1 MIILVAIA
9 ILTFSSL
16 VYFAEK
22 EDKHD
27 ASTKDTSWT
36 FVESF
41 WYLIFLG
48 FRYSTMRAFAL
59 RLIRT

>member
-1 MIILVAIA
+1 VNIFQVAIA

-22 EDKHD
+22 EDKTED
-27 ASTKDTSWT
+27 ENGNFKDTSWT

-41 WYLIFLG
+41 WYFFSIKYQF
-48 FRYSTMRAFAL
+48 FFA
-59 RLIRT
+59 R

>member
-1 MIILVAIA
+1 VAIA

-22 EDKHD
+22 EDRHD
-27 ASTKDTSWT
+27 ITTKDTSWT

-41 WYLIFLG
+41 WYIEVIFNY
-48 FRYSTMRAFAL
+48 FKIKF
-59 RLIRT
+59 